1 MSISTVRRTGFT
13 LLELLVTLVIMTIA
27 VALVAPRFTEALPG
41 AELKAETRKVAA
53 MLRHA
58 RSQAVVFNQEIQVR
72 LEEDPIALSIST
84 QVRAYRPP
92 DTIRLE
98 LAPGRAS
105 EQADLADLA
114 DRQGGV
120 IRFFPEGH
128 SSGGS
133 ITLSREGGRQAS
145 ISIDWLTGRVS
156 IDG

>member
-53 MLRHA
+53 LLRHA

-84 QVRAYRPP
+84 QGRAYRPP

-105 EQADLADLA
+105 EQVDLA

>member
-1 MSISTVRRTGFT
+1 MSTARGAGFT

-53 MLRHA
+53 LLRHA
-58 RSQAVVFNQEIQVR
+58 RSQAVVLNQVIQISLV
-72 LEEDPIALSIST
+72 EEPVALSIST
-84 QVRAYRPP
+84 QVRSYRPP
-92 DTIRLE
+92 GAIRLE
-98 LAPGRAS
+98 LVGGRAS
-105 EQADLADLA
+105 EETEETDQVD
-114 DRQGGV
+114 QPGEV

-128 SSGGS
+128 SNGGT
-133 ITLSREGGRQAS
+133 ITLSREDGRRAS